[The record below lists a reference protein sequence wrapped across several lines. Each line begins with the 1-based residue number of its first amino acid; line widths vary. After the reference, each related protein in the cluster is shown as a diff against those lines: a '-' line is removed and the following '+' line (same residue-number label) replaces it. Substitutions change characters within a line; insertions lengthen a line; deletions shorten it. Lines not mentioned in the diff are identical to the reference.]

1 MRVWLPARQP
11 SGQSE
16 DTQRGHE
23 TALGQT
29 PELAATAAVSRTA
42 SQPFVK
48 MVPMITNAS
57 STRRANAE
65 LTAEQLSLLPNDAVT
80 ARFRLSRDTRER
92 GLRHV
97 AEIRRM
103 LAERAGSTGSA
114 TTGNVQALRPSHERA
129 A

>member
-1 MRVWLPARQP
+1 
-11 SGQSE
+11 
-16 DTQRGHE
+16 
-23 TALGQT
+23 
-29 PELAATAAVSRTA
+29 
-42 SQPFVK
+42 
-48 MVPMITNAS
+48 MITNAS
-57 STRRANAE
+57 SPRRANAV

-103 LAERAGSTGSA
+103 LAERATTTSST
-114 TTGNVQALRPSHERA
+114 TTTAAAGNVQALRTRHEQA